1 MVNESILTRGRQ
13 AKTFFFRADQMN
25 FEISRSAPLPTNL
38 RQNHPNYG
46 QRVKISKKKSSKIAK
61 EKKITNE
68 FPMAILFSK
77 TTTSIALHEKSKIE
91 IQR

>member
-1 MVNESILTRGRQ
+1 MHFNRWETSEDI
-13 AKTFFFRADQMN
+13 FFRADQMN
-25 FEISRSAPLPTNL
+25 FENSRSAPLPTNL

-46 QRVKISKKKSSKIAK
+46 YRVKISKKKSSKIAK

-77 TTTSIALHEKSKIE
+77 TTTSIAVHEKSKFE
-91 IQR
+91 I

>member
-46 QRVKISKKKSSKIAK
+46 
-61 EKKITNE
+61 
-68 FPMAILFSK
+68 
-77 TTTSIALHEKSKIE
+77 
-91 IQR
+91 

>member
-1 MVNESILTRGRQ
+1 
-13 AKTFFFRADQMN
+13 MN
-25 FEISRSAPLPTNL
+25 FKISRSAPLPTNL

-46 QRVKISKKKSSKIAK
+46 ERVKISKKKSSKIAK

-77 TTTSIALHEKSKIE
+77 TTTSIALHEKSKN
-91 IQR
+91 

>member
-1 MVNESILTRGRQ
+1 MVNECILTRGRQ
-13 AKTFFFRADQMN
+13 AKTFFRADQMN

>member
-1 MVNESILTRGRQ
+1 MVNECILTRGRQ
-13 AKTFFFRADQMN
+13 AKTFFRADQMN

-46 QRVKISKKKSSKIAK
+46 QRVKISKKNHQKIAK